1 MSRWVVVGDGQWG
14 RALARR
20 LKATGNDVTLVG
32 EAGSGTRKPKGI
44 PLTRDLGAALSA
56 VERILVAV
64 PISGLEDLL
73 RSAAPHLR
81 GDHRLVTTC
90 RGLTT
95 HSHMRGIEAVR
106 ALTPVRQVAVVAGA
120 ADAAALRKKAPVA
133 LVVGSP
139 FETWAQEIRD
149 GLRSESLRVYTNP
162 DLVGVELSNILAA
175 VMGVALGAAR
185 HLTVGPAAEAM
196 ALTRALAEMDRVVR
210 ELGGRAGT
218 AYGLA
223 GLGVLSE
230 LLFAGDGIPLRA
242 GIDLAKGD
250 IEAAAAH
257 RELRQAAR
265 TLAARAA
272 TQRLRA
278 PLLEMVEGMFAGRVT
293 AQTALGELMTRAARP
308 EGD

>member
-1 MSRWVVVGDGQWG
+1 MNAWVVVGDGQWG

-20 LKATGNDVTLVG
+20 LKATNNQVTLVG

-44 PLTRDLGAALSA
+44 ALTRELGPALAAA
-56 VERILVAV
+56 ERVLVAV
-64 PISGLEDLL
+64 PIGALEELL
-73 RSAAPHLR
+73 RAAAPHLR

-90 RGLTT
+90 RGLTPD
-95 HSHMRGIEAVR
+95 SHLRGIEAVR
-106 ALTPVRQVAVVAGA
+106 ALTAVRQVAVVAGA
-120 ADAAALRKKAPVA
+120 ADADTLRKKSPVA

-139 FETWAQEIRD
+139 FALWAEEIRD
-149 GLRSESLRVYTNP
+149 GLRSASLRVYTNP

-175 VMGVALGAAR
+175 VIGVALGAAR
-185 HLTVGPAAEAM
+185 SLSVGPAAEAM
-196 ALTRALAEMDRVVR
+196 ALTRALAEMDRVVK

-230 LLFAGDGIPLRA
+230 LLFAGNGVPLRA
-242 GIDLAKGD
+242 GAALAKGQVA
-250 IEAAAAH
+250 EAAEH

-265 TLAARAA
+265 TLSARAA
-272 TQRLRA
+272 RHRLRA

-293 AQTALGELMTRAARP
+293 AEAALAELMTRASRP

>member
-1 MSRWVVVGDGQWG
+1 VSAWAVVGDGQWG

-20 LKATGNDVTLVG
+20 LKATGNAVTLVG
-32 EAGSGTRKPKGI
+32 EEGSGTRTPRGI
-44 PLTRDLGAALSA
+44 SLTRDLGSTLAD
-56 VERILVAV
+56 VERVVVAV
-64 PISGLEDLL
+64 PIGALEGLLL
-73 RSAAPHLR
+73 AAAPHLR

-90 RGLTT
+90 RGLTP
-95 HSHMRGIEAVR
+95 HSHLRGIEAVH
-106 ALTPVRQVAVVAGA
+106 ALTPVRQVAVLAGA
-120 ADAAALRKKAPVA
+120 ADADALGKKSPVA

-139 FETWAQEIRD
+139 FFRWAMEIQD
-149 GLRSESLRVYTNP
+149 GLRSQSLRVYTNP

-175 VMGVALGAAR
+175 VLGVGLGAAR
-185 HLTVGPAAEAM
+185 SLAVGPAAEAM

-230 LLFAGDGIPLRA
+230 LLFAGNGVPLRA
-242 GIDLAKGD
+242 GAALAKGD
-250 IEAAAAH
+250 VAAAAAH
-257 RELRQAAR
+257 VELRQAAH

-272 TQRLRA
+272 RQRLRA

-293 AQTALGELMTRAARP
+293 AASALAELMNRASRP

>member
-1 MSRWVVVGDGQWG
+1 
-14 RALARR
+14 LARR
-20 LKATGNDVTLVG
+20 LKATGNLVTLVG
-32 EAGSGTRKPKGI
+32 EVGSGTRKPKGI
-44 PLTRDLGAALSA
+44 PLTRDLGSALTAA
-56 VERILVAV
+56 ERVLITV
-64 PISGLEDLL
+64 PISALEDLL
-73 RSAAPHLR
+73 RAAAPHLR

-90 RGLTT
+90 RGLTP
-95 HSHMRGIEAVR
+95 HSHLRGIEAVR
-106 ALTPVRQVAVVAGA
+106 ALTAVRQVAVVAGA
-120 ADAAALRKKAPVA
+120 ADADSLRKKSPVA

-139 FETWAQEIRD
+139 FALWAEEIRD
-149 GLRSESLRVYTNP
+149 GLRSKTLRVYTNP

-175 VMGVALGAAR
+175 VIGVGLGAAR
-185 HLTVGPAAEAM
+185 SLSVGPAAEAM

-230 LLFAGDGIPLRA
+230 LLFAGNGVPLRA
-242 GIDLAKGD
+242 GASLAKGR
-250 IEAAAAH
+250 IAEAAEH

-265 TLAARAA
+265 TLSARAA
-272 TQRLRA
+272 RQRLRA

-293 AQTALGELMTRAARP
+293 AETALAELMTRASRP